1 MPPETFRLSPYPLR
15 GAPHWGSACRDPFMH
30 CGKSGEGVEVLGG
43 KGRLRRPIFI
53 TLLTEQLPGVPPL
66 RSGMHA
72 KGSEAV
78 PRTHLQCAAGAGVRS
93 GHTCT
98 GAPEG
103 HRDDVRAHRTCTA
116 RKCGAHLHWRSR
128 RTSGRCARER
138 SASGCLG
145 SKTPVLFRGAAAFPP
160 AGSRERALARPPLGG
175 AAPAEPQKGARHSV
189 SPVRNLEPFH
199 LRIVATVEGDE
210 CCPLGL

>member
-1 MPPETFRLSPYPLR
+1 MRISGAGRSVGLQLAPCLDGLPRPPNDLEPLARPLARL
-15 GAPHWGSACRDPFMH
+15 AAA
-30 CGKSGEGVEVLGG
+30 EGPGD
-43 KGRLRRPIFI
+43 
-53 TLLTEQLPGVPPL
+53 LPG
-66 RSGMHA
+66 
-72 KGSEAV
+72 SETLV
-78 PRTHLQCAAGAGVRS
+78 HSPHLPGD
-93 GHTCT
+93 
-98 GAPEG
+98 
-103 HRDDVRAHRTCTA
+103 HRDHVR
-116 RKCGAHLHWRSR
+116 CGAHLHWRSR